1 MTFHLILEPSE
12 IDCIGKALAM
22 NHAEIAAL
30 LSKLQAQ
37 VNQQQK
43 SAAHMAQAGPQEDP
57 ESANG
62 LEGIQP
68 PSPNGSIAPDAI

>member
-1 MTFHLILEPSE
+1 MTFHLVLEPSE

-43 SAAHMAQAGPQEDP
+43 SAAMQADVQEAS
-57 ESANG
+57 ESAMG
-62 LEGIQP
+62 PEGIQP
-68 PSPNGSIAPDAI
+68 PSPNGFDAPAAS